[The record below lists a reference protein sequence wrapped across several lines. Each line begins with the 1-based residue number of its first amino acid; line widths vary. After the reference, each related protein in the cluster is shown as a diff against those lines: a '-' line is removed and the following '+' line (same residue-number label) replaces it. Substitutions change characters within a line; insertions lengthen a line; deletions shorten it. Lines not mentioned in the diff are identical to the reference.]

1 LDKQALL
8 LTRMRKA
15 LRLGSDTHTVEDL
28 VEALKR
34 GEMQAWTND
43 RAIVITEIAQT
54 PRRRFVHFFLSAGEL
69 EGVFDLMEEIEK
81 WALDQGCEFAR
92 ACVRPGY
99 EPILKAKGWKR
110 RMIMMEYHPDGQQRT

>member
-43 RAIVITEIAQT
+43 RAIVMTEIAQT
-54 PRRRFVHFFLSAGEL
+54 PRRRFVHVFLSAGEL
-69 EGVFDLMEEIEK
+69 SGVLELMEQIEK
-81 WALDQGCEFAR
+81 WGLEQGCEFAR
-92 ACVRPGY
+92 AYVRPGY
-99 EPILKAKGWKR
+99 ERILKERGWKR
-110 RMIMMEYHPDGQQRT
+110 KMIMMEYHP